1 MKIKEAKDASISLF
15 EKTEDDYIKSYL
27 IFDLWDLVSPYAIEL
42 GVLLP
47 PNKYDT
53 SFDSLEKNLYI
64 IATLNGINHP
74 QLEKWREMSEEDDK
88 SFRRML

>member
-1 MKIKEAKDASISLF
+1 MKIKEAKDASVSLF

-42 GVLLP
+42 GVPLLP
-47 PNKYDT
+47 DKYDT
-53 SFDSLEKNLYI
+53 YFEKNLYI
-64 IATLNGINHP
+64 IATLNGINYP

-88 SFRRML
+88 NFRRML